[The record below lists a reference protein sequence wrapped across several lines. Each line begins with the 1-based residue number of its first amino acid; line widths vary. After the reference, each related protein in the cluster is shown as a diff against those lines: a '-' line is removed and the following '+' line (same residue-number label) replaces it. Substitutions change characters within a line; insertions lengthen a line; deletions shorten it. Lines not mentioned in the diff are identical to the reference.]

1 MKIESIGVSNFQMLT
16 DININLAG
24 TPICLIAGA
33 NEQGKSSLH
42 EAIRFALTGE
52 STRVKLKKDMDA
64 LVRDGTKT
72 GGVIV
77 RLENGNSAEL
87 ELPAGK
93 VTTVG
98 TLVNDL
104 QLKALPLVMD
114 AGRFAA
120 MAENDRRAFLFDLS
134 GLQCDSKN
142 VGDRL
147 IARGCDT
154 KKVEAIAPLLRN
166 GFPAAETEARTKVRE
181 KKASWKTV
189 TGGETWGKDKAAKW
203 QPAALPPESDKAAG
217 RAENA
222 RQKASEVERELSA
235 AQQELGAA
243 RAELQ
248 RRQQAETERE
258 HLAEKAGTVGRFKS
272 KLAHDE
278 AELKQWEAKVEETRA
293 KAGAASVNPKAPGEY
308 LLRGLAAVADE
319 FLVVA
324 ENHHDIEWPEGLVS
338 RASAHLAEYKKL
350 HGWPF
355 KSGDQADPEAVAR
368 LPEHERA
375 LTLLQSAVANSK
387 RDLAAA
393 EAAAAK
399 LAELDGEKVEAIDLE
414 AIQAKVSELSEKR
427 NGWRADAEKY
437 QAIAEQAKRH
447 QEVIDQAA
455 ALHGDILAWSD
466 IADALAPDG
475 IPGEMLADA
484 IKPLNDRLRATSMA
498 TGWDQVSIDAD
509 MTIRI
514 NGRLYSLGSQSAR
527 YRANLA
533 LVEAIS
539 HLSGLRFFA
548 VDEFDCLDSDNRM
561 AGLKWMHQ
569 LAVSGDAETMLV
581 FGTFRQPPQA
591 PNTFQVLWMERG
603 SVGGDSLRR
612 AA

>member
-1 MKIESIGVSNFQMLT
+1 MKISKIRVSNVLRIS
-16 DININLAG
+16 DVSIEAS
-24 TPICLIAGA
+24 TPIILVAGA
-33 NEQGKSSLH
+33 NEAGKSSLLD
-42 EAIRFALTGE
+42 AIACAMQGKLP
-52 STRVKLKKDMDA
+52 RVELKKNLGEA
-64 LVRDGTKT
+64 VHLGK
-72 GGVIV
+72 
-77 RLENGNSAEL
+77 ENGFVEVSTDGGDYSVM
-87 ELPAGK
+87 LPSGNG
-93 VTTVG
+93 VHC
-98 TLVNDL
+98 DHF
-104 QLKALPLVMD
+104 ALPLVMD

-120 MAENDRRAFLFDLS
+120 MTENGRRAFLFDLS

-147 IARGCDT
+147 VARGCDA

-235 AQQELGAA
+235 AQQKLGAA

-258 HLAEKAGTVGRFKS
+258 HLAEKAGTVSRFKS
-272 KLAHDE
+272 KLARDE

-324 ENHHDIEWPEGLVS
+324 GNHHDIDWPEELIN

-375 LTLLQSAVANSK
+375 LSLLQRAVSNSK

-393 EAAAAK
+393 ESAAAK

-414 AIQAKVSELSEKR
+414 AIQAKVSELGEKR
-427 NGWRADAEKY
+427 SGWRSDADKY
-437 QAIAEQAKRH
+437 QAIADQAKRN

-455 ALHGDILAWSD
+455 ALHGDIIAWSD

-498 TGWDQVSIDAD
+498 TGWDQVSIDAE
-509 MTIRI
+509 MQIRVD
-514 NGRLYSLGSQSAR
+514 GRLYSLKSESAKWR
-527 YRANLA
+527 SDAA
-533 LVEAIS
+533 IAEAIAN
-539 HLSGLRFFA
+539 LSGLRFIA
-548 VDEFDCLDSDNRM
+548 IDRCDVMDTGNRL
-561 AGLKWMHQ
+561 AFLKWLHG
-569 LAVSGDAETMLV
+569 LAASGEIDTALV
-581 FGTFRQPPQA
+581 FGTFKSLPTVPA
-591 PNTFQVLWMERG
+591 TFLPVWIERG
-603 SVGGDSLRR
+603 AIVQHKE

>member
-120 MAENDRRAFLFDLS
+120 MTENDRRAFLFDLS

-147 IARGCDT
+147 VARGCDA

-189 TGGETWGKDKAAKW
+189 TGGETWGKDKASKW

-324 ENHHDIEWPEGLVS
+324 GNHHDIDWPEELIN
-338 RASAHLAEYKKL
+338 RATAHLAEYKKL

-393 EAAAAK
+393 ESAAAK
-399 LAELDGEKVEAIDLE
+399 LAELDSEKVEAIDFE
-414 AIQAKVSELSEKR
+414 AIEAKVSELGEKR
-427 NGWRADAEKY
+427 SGWRADADKY

-447 QEVIDQAA
+447 QEAIDQAA

-498 TGWDQVSIDAD
+498 TGWDQVSIDAE
-509 MTIRI
+509 MQIRVD
-514 NGRLYSLGSQSAR
+514 GRLYSLKSESAKWR
-527 YRANLA
+527 SDAAIAESIAN
-533 LVEAIS
+533 
-539 HLSGLRFFA
+539 LSGLRFIA
-548 VDEFDCLDSDNRM
+548 IDRCDVMDTGNRL
-561 AGLKWMHQ
+561 AFLKWLHG
-569 LAVSGDAETMLV
+569 LAASGEIDTALV
-581 FGTFRQPPQA
+581 FGTFKSLPTVPA
-591 PNTFQVLWMERG
+591 TFLPVWIERG
-603 SVGGDSLRR
+603 AIVQHKE

>member
-222 RQKASEVERELSA
+222 RQKASEVDRE
-235 AQQELGAA
+235 
-243 RAELQ
+243 
-248 RRQQAETERE
+248 
-258 HLAEKAGTVGRFKS
+258 
-272 KLAHDE
+272 
-278 AELKQWEAKVEETRA
+278 
-293 KAGAASVNPKAPGEY
+293 
-308 LLRGLAAVADE
+308 
-319 FLVVA
+319 
-324 ENHHDIEWPEGLVS
+324 
-338 RASAHLAEYKKL
+338 
-350 HGWPF
+350 
-355 KSGDQADPEAVAR
+355 
-368 LPEHERA
+368 
-375 LTLLQSAVANSK
+375 
-387 RDLAAA
+387 LAAA
-393 EAAAAK
+393 KAK
-399 LAELDGEKVEAIDLE
+399 AMPEK
-414 AIQAKVSELSEKR
+414 KSS
-427 NGWRADAEKY
+427 
-437 QAIAEQAKRH
+437 
-447 QEVIDQAA
+447 
-455 ALHGDILAWSD
+455 
-466 IADALAPDG
+466 
-475 IPGEMLADA
+475 
-484 IKPLNDRLRATSMA
+484 KPRKPFSV
-498 TGWDQVSIDAD
+498 TG
-509 MTIRI
+509 
-514 NGRLYSLGSQSAR
+514 
-527 YRANLA
+527 
-533 LVEAIS
+533 
-539 HLSGLRFFA
+539 LSGFHAGGDRVTLF
-548 VDEFDCLDSDNRM
+548 LDRRLHAKSITLPADK
-561 AGLKWMHQ
+561 LHQ
-569 LAVSGDAETMLV
+569 LAEMA
-581 FGTFRQPPQA
+581 
-591 PNTFQVLWMERG
+591 
-603 SVGGDSLRR
+603 R

>member
-1 MKIESIGVSNFQMLT
+1 MKISKIRVSNVLRIS
-16 DININLAG
+16 DVSIEAS
-24 TPICLIAGA
+24 TPIILVAGA
-33 NEQGKSSLH
+33 NEAGKSSLLD
-42 EAIRFALTGE
+42 AIACAMQGKLP
-52 STRVKLKKDMDA
+52 RVELKKNLGEA
-64 LVRDGTKT
+64 VHLGK
-72 GGVIV
+72 
-77 RLENGNSAEL
+77 ENGFVEVSTDGGDYSVM
-87 ELPAGK
+87 LPSGK
-93 VTTVG
+93 GVHC
-98 TLVNDL
+98 DHF
-104 QLKALPLVMD
+104 ALPLVMD

-120 MAENDRRAFLFDLS
+120 MTENDRRAFLFDLS

-147 IARGCDT
+147 VARGCDA

-258 HLAEKAGTVGRFKS
+258 HLAEKSGTVGRFKS

-324 ENHHDIEWPEGLVS
+324 GNHHDIDWPEELIN

-393 EAAAAK
+393 ESAAAK

-414 AIQAKVSELSEKR
+414 AIQAKVSELGEKR
-427 NGWRADAEKY
+427 SGWRADADKY
-437 QAIAEQAKRH
+437 QAIAEKAKRH
-447 QEVIDQAA
+447 QEAIDQAA

-498 TGWDQVSIDAD
+498 TGWDQVSIDAE
-509 MTIRI
+509 MQIRVD
-514 NGRLYSLGSQSAR
+514 GRLYSLKSESAKWR
-527 YRANLA
+527 SDAA
-533 LVEAIS
+533 IAEAIAN
-539 HLSGLRFFA
+539 LSGLRFIA
-548 VDEFDCLDSDNRM
+548 IDRCDVMDTGNRL
-561 AGLKWMHQ
+561 AFLKWLHG
-569 LAVSGDAETMLV
+569 LAASGEIDTALV
-581 FGTFRQPPQA
+581 FGTFKSLPTVPA
-591 PNTFQVLWMERG
+591 TFLPVWIERG
-603 SVGGDSLRR
+603 AIVQHKE

>member
-120 MAENDRRAFLFDLS
+120 MTENDRRAFLFDLS

-147 IARGCDT
+147 VARGCDA

-248 RRQQAETERE
+248 RRQQAETQRTALDEQAGKIERI
-258 HLAEKAGTVGRFKS
+258 KS
-272 KLAHDE
+272 KMARDE

-293 KAGAASVNPKAPGEY
+293 KAGAASANPKAPGEY
-308 LLRGLAAVADE
+308 LLRGLAAVTDE

-324 ENHHDIEWPEGLVS
+324 GNHHDIEWPEGLVS

-393 EAAAAK
+393 ESAAAK

-414 AIQAKVSELSEKR
+414 AIQSKVSELGEKR
-427 NGWRADAEKY
+427 SGWRSDADKY

-498 TGWDQVSIDAD
+498 TGWDQVSIDAE
-509 MTIRI
+509 MQIRVD
-514 NGRLYSLGSQSAR
+514 GRLYSLKSESAKWR
-527 YRANLA
+527 SDAA
-533 LVEAIS
+533 IAEAIAN
-539 HLSGLRFFA
+539 LSGLRFIA
-548 VDEFDCLDSDNRM
+548 IDRCDVMDTGNRL
-561 AGLKWMHQ
+561 AFLKWLHG
-569 LAVSGDAETMLV
+569 LAASGEIDTALV
-581 FGTFRQPPQA
+581 FGTFKSLPTVPT
-591 PNTFQVLWMERG
+591 TFLPVWIERG
-603 SVGGDSLRR
+603 TIVQHKE

>member
-52 STRVKLKKDMDA
+52 SARVKLKKDMDA

-120 MAENDRRAFLFDLS
+120 MTENDRRAFLFDLS

-147 IARGCDT
+147 VARGCNA

-203 QPAALPPESDKAAG
+203 QPAALPSESDKAAG

-222 RQKASEVERELSA
+222 RQKASEVERELST

-248 RRQQAETERE
+248 RRQQAETQRTALEEQAGKIERI
-258 HLAEKAGTVGRFKS
+258 KS
-272 KLAHDE
+272 KMARDE

-308 LLRGLAAVADE
+308 LLRGLAAVTDE

-324 ENHHDIEWPEGLVS
+324 GNHHDIEWPEGLVS

-393 EAAAAK
+393 ESAAAK

-414 AIQAKVSELSEKR
+414 AIQAKVSELGEKR
-427 NGWRADAEKY
+427 SGWRSDADKY

-475 IPGEMLADA
+475 IPGEMLADS

-498 TGWDQVSIDAD
+498 TGWDQVSIDAE
-509 MTIRI
+509 MQIRVD
-514 NGRLYSLGSQSAR
+514 GRLYSLKSESAKWR
-527 YRANLA
+527 SDAA
-533 LVEAIS
+533 IAEAIAN
-539 HLSGLRFFA
+539 LSGLRFIA
-548 VDEFDCLDSDNRM
+548 IDRCDVMDTGNRL
-561 AGLKWMHQ
+561 AFLKWLHG
-569 LAVSGDAETMLV
+569 LAASGEIDTALV
-581 FGTFRQPPQA
+581 FGTFKSLPTVPA
-591 PNTFQVLWMERG
+591 TFLPVWIERG
-603 SVGGDSLRR
+603 AIVQHKE

>member
-1 MKIESIGVSNFQMLT
+1 
-16 DININLAG
+16 
-24 TPICLIAGA
+24 
-33 NEQGKSSLH
+33 
-42 EAIRFALTGE
+42 
-52 STRVKLKKDMDA
+52 MDA

-93 VTTVG
+93 VTTAG
-98 TLVNDL
+98 ALVNDL

-120 MAENDRRAFLFDLS
+120 MTENDRRAFLFDLS

-142 VGDRL
+142 AGDRL
-147 IARGCDT
+147 VARGCDA

-222 RQKASEVERELSA
+222 RQKAGEVERELSA

-258 HLAEKAGTVGRFKS
+258 HLAEKAGTINRFKS

-278 AELKQWEAKVEETRA
+278 ADLRQWEAKVEETRA

-308 LLRGLAAVADE
+308 LLRGLAAVTDE

-324 ENHHDIEWPEGLVS
+324 GNHHDIEWPEGLFS

-393 EAAAAK
+393 ESAAAK
-399 LAELDGEKVEAIDLE
+399 LAELDSEKVDAIDLE
-414 AIQAKVSELSEKR
+414 VIQAKVSELGEKR
-427 NGWRADAEKY
+427 SGWRADADKY
-437 QAIAEQAKRH
+437 QAIANQAKRN

-498 TGWDQVSIDAD
+498 TGWDQVSIDAE
-509 MTIRI
+509 MQIRVD
-514 NGRLYSLGSQSAR
+514 GRLYNLKSESAKW
-527 YRANLA
+527 RADA
-533 LVEAIS
+533 AIAEAIAN
-539 HLSGLRFFA
+539 LSGLRFIA
-548 VDEFDCLDSDNRM
+548 IDRCDVMDTGNRL
-561 AGLKWMHQ
+561 AFLKWLHG
-569 LAVSGDAETMLV
+569 LAASGEIDTALV
-581 FGTFRQPPQA
+581 FGTFKSLPTVPT
-591 PNTFQVLWMERG
+591 TFLPVWIERG
-603 SVGGDSLRR
+603 AIVQHKE

>member
-98 TLVNDL
+98 ALVNDL

-120 MAENDRRAFLFDLS
+120 MTENDRRAFLFDLS

-147 IARGCDT
+147 VARGCDA

-181 KKASWKTV
+181 KKAIWKTV

-222 RQKASEVERELSA
+222 RQKAIEVERELSA

-324 ENHHDIEWPEGLVS
+324 GNHHDIDWPEELIN

-393 EAAAAK
+393 ESAAAK

-414 AIQAKVSELSEKR
+414 AIQAKVSELGEKR
-427 NGWRADAEKY
+427 SGWRADADKY

-484 IKPLNDRLRATSMA
+484 IKPLNDRLRSTSMA
-498 TGWDQVSIDAD
+498 TGWDQVSIDAE
-509 MTIRI
+509 MQIRVD
-514 NGRLYSLGSQSAR
+514 GRLYSLKSESAKW
-527 YRANLA
+527 RADA
-533 LVEAIS
+533 AIAEAIS
-539 HLSGLRFFA
+539 NLSDLRFIA
-548 VDEFDCLDSDNRM
+548 IDRCDVMDTGNRL
-561 AGLKWMHQ
+561 AFLKWLHG
-569 LAVSGDAETMLV
+569 LAASGEIDTALV
-581 FGTFRQPPQA
+581 FGTFKSLPTVPA
-591 PNTFQVLWMERG
+591 TFLPVWIERG
-603 SVGGDSLRR
+603 AIVQHKE

>member
-1 MKIESIGVSNFQMLT
+1 MKISKIRVSNVLRIS
-16 DININLAG
+16 DVSIESAAPVILV
-24 TPICLIAGA
+24 AGA
-33 NEQGKSSLH
+33 NEAGKSSLLD
-42 EAIRFALTGE
+42 AIACAMHGKLP
-52 STRVKLKKDMDA
+52 RVELKKNLGEA
-64 LVRDGTKT
+64 VHLGK
-72 GGVIV
+72 
-77 RLENGNSAEL
+77 ENGFVEVSTDGGDYSVM
-87 ELPAGK
+87 LPSGK
-93 VTTVG
+93 G
-98 TLVNDL
+98 LHCDHF
-104 QLKALPLVMD
+104 ALPLVMD
-114 AGRFAA
+114 AGRFAS
-120 MAENDRRAFLFDLS
+120 MTENDRRAFLFDLS

-147 IARGCDT
+147 VSRDCDA

-248 RRQQAETERE
+248 RRQQAETQRTALEEQAGKIERI
-258 HLAEKAGTVGRFKS
+258 KS
-272 KLAHDE
+272 KMARDE

-293 KAGAASVNPKAPGEY
+293 KAGSASTNPKAPGEY
-308 LLRGLAAVADE
+308 LLRGLAAVTDE

-350 HGWPF
+350 HGWPH
-355 KSGDQADPEAVAR
+355 KSEDQADPEAVAR

-375 LTLLQSAVANSK
+375 LSLLQSAVTNNK

-498 TGWDQVSIDAD
+498 TGWDQVSIDAE
-509 MTIRI
+509 MQIRVD
-514 NGRLYSLGSQSAR
+514 GRLYSLKSESAR
-527 YRANLA
+527 WRADA
-533 LVEAIS
+533 AIAEAIAS
-539 HLSGLRFFA
+539 LSGLRFIA
-548 VDEFDCLDSDNRM
+548 IDRCDVMDTGNRL
-561 AGLKWMHQ
+561 AFLKWLHG
-569 LAVSGDAETMLV
+569 LAASGEIDTALV
-581 FGTFRQPPQA
+581 FGTFKSLPTVPA
-591 PNTFQVLWMERG
+591 TFLPVWIERG
-603 SVGGDSLRR
+603 AIVQHKE

>member
-355 KSGDQADPEAVAR
+355 KSGD
-368 LPEHERA
+368 
-375 LTLLQSAVANSK
+375 
-387 RDLAAA
+387 LAAA

-498 TGWDQVSIDAD
+498 TGWDQVSIDAE
-509 MTIRI
+509 MQIRVD
-514 NGRLYSLGSQSAR
+514 GRLYSLKSESAKW
-527 YRANLA
+527 RADA
-533 LVEAIS
+533 AIAEAIAN
-539 HLSGLRFFA
+539 LSGLRFIA
-548 VDEFDCLDSDNRM
+548 IDRCDVMDTGNRL
-561 AGLKWMHQ
+561 AFLKWLHG
-569 LAVSGDAETMLV
+569 LAASGEIDTALV
-581 FGTFRQPPQA
+581 FGTFKSLPTVPA
-591 PNTFQVLWMERG
+591 TFLPVWIERG
-603 SVGGDSLRR
+603 AIVQHKE

>member
-93 VTTVG
+93 VSTVG

-114 AGRFAA
+114 TGRFAA
-120 MAENDRRAFLFDLS
+120 MTENDRRAFLFDLS

-147 IARGCDT
+147 VARGCDA

-308 LLRGLAAVADE
+308 LLRGLAAVTDE

-324 ENHHDIEWPEGLVS
+324 GNRHDIEWPEGLVS

-393 EAAAAK
+393 ESAAAK

-498 TGWDQVSIDAD
+498 TGWDQVSIDAE
-509 MTIRI
+509 MQIRVD
-514 NGRLYSLGSQSAR
+514 GRLYSLKSESAKWR
-527 YRANLA
+527 SDAA
-533 LVEAIS
+533 IAEAIAN
-539 HLSGLRFFA
+539 LSGLRFIA
-548 VDEFDCLDSDNRM
+548 IDRCDVMDTGNRL
-561 AGLKWMHQ
+561 AFLKWLHG
-569 LAVSGDAETMLV
+569 LAASGEIDTALV
-581 FGTFRQPPQA
+581 FGTFKSLPTVPA
-591 PNTFQVLWMERG
+591 TFMPVWIERG
-603 SVGGDSLRR
+603 AIVQHKE

>member
-98 TLVNDL
+98 ALVNDL

-120 MAENDRRAFLFDLS
+120 MTENDRRAFLFDLS

-147 IARGCDT
+147 VARGCDA

-189 TGGETWGKDKAAKW
+189 TGGETWGKDKAVKW

-324 ENHHDIEWPEGLVS
+324 GNHHDIDWPEGLVS

-375 LTLLQSAVANSK
+375 LSLLQSAVANSK

-393 EAAAAK
+393 ESAAAK
-399 LAELDGEKVEAIDLE
+399 LAELDGEKVEPIDLE
-414 AIQAKVSELSEKR
+414 AIQAKVNELGEKR
-427 NGWRADAEKY
+427 SGWRADADKY

-498 TGWDQVSIDAD
+498 TGWDQVSIDAE
-509 MTIRI
+509 MQIRVD
-514 NGRLYSLGSQSAR
+514 GRLYSLKSESAKWR
-527 YRANLA
+527 SDAA
-533 LVEAIS
+533 IAEAIAN
-539 HLSGLRFFA
+539 LSGLRFIA
-548 VDEFDCLDSDNRM
+548 IDRCDVMDTGNRL
-561 AGLKWMHQ
+561 AFLKWLHG
-569 LAVSGDAETMLV
+569 LAASGEIDTALV
-581 FGTFRQPPQA
+581 FGTFKSLPTVPA
-591 PNTFQVLWMERG
+591 TFLPVWIERG
-603 SVGGDSLRR
+603 AIVQHKE

>member
-120 MAENDRRAFLFDLS
+120 MTENDRRAFLFDLS

-147 IARGCDT
+147 VARGCDA

-222 RQKASEVERELSA
+222 RQKASEVERELLA

-278 AELKQWEAKVEETRA
+278 AELKRWEAKVEETRA

-324 ENHHDIEWPEGLVS
+324 GNHHDIDWPEELIN

-393 EAAAAK
+393 ESAAAK

-414 AIQAKVSELSEKR
+414 AIQAKVSELGEKR
-427 NGWRADAEKY
+427 SGWRADADKY

-447 QEVIDQAA
+447 QEAIDQAA

-498 TGWDQVSIDAD
+498 TGWDQVSIDAE
-509 MTIRI
+509 MQIRVD
-514 NGRLYSLGSQSAR
+514 GRLYSLKSESAKWR
-527 YRANLA
+527 SDAA
-533 LVEAIS
+533 IAEAIAN
-539 HLSGLRFFA
+539 LSGLRFIA
-548 VDEFDCLDSDNRM
+548 IDRCDVMDTGNRL
-561 AGLKWMHQ
+561 AFLKWLHG
-569 LAVSGDAETMLV
+569 LAASGEIDTALV
-581 FGTFRQPPQA
+581 FGTFKSLPTVPT
-591 PNTFQVLWMERG
+591 TFLPVWIERG
-603 SVGGDSLRR
+603 AIVQHKE

>member
-24 TPICLIAGA
+24 APICLIAGA

-98 TLVNDL
+98 ALVNDL

-120 MAENDRRAFLFDLS
+120 MTDNDRRAFLFDLS

-147 IARGCDT
+147 VARGCDA

-222 RQKASEVERELSA
+222 RQKAGEVERELSA

-324 ENHHDIEWPEGLVS
+324 GNHHDIDWPEELIN

-375 LTLLQSAVANSK
+375 LSLLQSAVANSK

-393 EAAAAK
+393 ESAAAK

-414 AIQAKVSELSEKR
+414 AIQAKVSELGEKR
-427 NGWRADAEKY
+427 SGWRADADKY
-437 QAIAEQAKRH
+437 QSIADQAKRH
-447 QEVIDQAA
+447 QEIIDQAA

-498 TGWDQVSIDAD
+498 TGWDQVSIDAE
-509 MTIRI
+509 MQIRVD
-514 NGRLYSLGSQSAR
+514 GRLYSLKSESAKWR
-527 YRANLA
+527 SDAA
-533 LVEAIS
+533 IAEAIAS
-539 HLSGLRFFA
+539 LSGLRFIA
-548 VDEFDCLDSDNRM
+548 IDRCDVMDTGNRL
-561 AGLKWMHQ
+561 AFLKWLHG
-569 LAVSGDAETMLV
+569 LAASGEIDTALV
-581 FGTFRQPPQA
+581 FGTFKSLPTVPA
-591 PNTFQVLWMERG
+591 TFLPVWIERG
-603 SVGGDSLRR
+603 AIVQHKE